1 MLCRF
6 WWNPLSGITKQLLIF
21 DSVLV
26 PLGCW
31 SQRSNPCP
39 ANSHNYSQFH
49 SCIKATPKTRR
60 RRRRSNINNKQQ
72 TQGCWTQMF
81 SLFGFSLG
89 AFERRNSWFSSKWL
103 FGACCYQN
111 QVWSSLSV
119 KATRSQHC
127 MQSNMICSTCHL
139 TWRKVLLWSV
149 EEMECLNKTE

>member
-39 ANSHNYSQFH
+39 ANSHNYCQFH
-49 SCIKATPKTRR
+49 SCIKATPKTR

-111 QVWSSLSV
+111 QVWSSLCESYPV
-119 KATRSQHC
+119 SALYAEQHDLFNL
-127 MQSNMICSTCHL
+127 SSYLEKSLIMISG
-139 TWRKVLLWSV
+139 RDG
-149 EEMECLNKTE
+149 MP